1 MGRQYKIVIDPG
13 HGGSDPG
20 AVANGLKEKDLT
32 LKISLEVARL
42 LKAAGFQVILTRD
55 KDIDLPLDRRRTPD
69 CDISVSIHINAG
81 GGQGLETWVS
91 LFNRAGESK
100 KLGQAI
106 QEQILRRVPFSNRG
120 IKSKKNSAGN
130 ADYLY
135 MLRNAKGVP
144 VLVECGFIDSAV
156 DVAILKSPDNIV
168 KIAEG
173 IAAGILEYCGI
184 NILQEVLSMFK
195 DVPTN
200 HWAAGSIER
209 LAKLGIIAGD
219 GQGNFRPDAPITRA
233 EVVALLD
240 RVLKLLGR

>member
-91 LFNRAGESK
+91 LFNRAGKSK

-106 QEQILRRVPFSNRG
+106 QEQILRRVPLSNRG

-195 DVPTN
+195 DVPAK
-200 HWAAGSIER
+200 HWAKGSIER
-209 LAKLGIIAGD
+209 LAELGLLKGD
-219 GQGNFRPDAPITRA
+219 EQGNFRPDNPITRA
-233 EVVALLD
+233 EVVVLLD